1 MFWRVSLESGIQ
13 AKLYERLGTVRDERL
28 RERVKEAIEE
38 LEAAKALQEVPGV
51 RRLRGG
57 EGYYRMRVGDYRLG
71 FVLEGEKVV
80 LVRFL
85 HRREV
90 YRYFP

>member
-1 MFWRVSLESGIQ
+1 MKDLE
-13 AKLYERLGTVRDERL
+13 RVRDRRL
-28 RERVKEAIEE
+28 RERVREAIEE
-38 LEAAKALQEVPGV
+38 IERAARLEEVRGV
-51 RRLRGG
+51 KRLRGG
-57 EGYYRMRVGDYRLG
+57 EGYYRIRVGDYRLG
-71 FVLEGEKVV
+71 LVLEGERVV

>member
-1 MFWRVSLESGIQ
+1 MRVEFRRSFVKDLE
-13 AKLYERLGTVRDERL
+13 RVRDRRL
-28 RERVKEAIEE
+28 RERVREAIEE
-38 LEAAKALQEVPGV
+38 IERAARLEEVRGV
-51 RRLRGG
+51 KRLRGG
-57 EGYYRMRVGDYRLG
+57 EGYYRIRVGDYRLG
-71 FVLEGEKVV
+71 LVLEGERVV